1 MLLKWRMTYR
11 MKSIILNLN
20 GRVLYYPFAHGNSFM
35 LTTVIRTVYDYI
47 RKETQ
52 MSLIKRVAQLH
63 IQAHSFERVIYS
75 PKPITTF
82 RDVGQE
88 RSFSE
93 YAKPEGLWY
102 ACGKDWKRFVQA
114 EMNESRAESY
124 RYKYLL
130 DVNLSRMCVIRTEEE
145 MESFHFKYRDRYTR
159 GIDWFEVS
167 RDYDG
172 VEICPYQQKFRMSYS
187 WYYPWDVASGCIW
200 GRRAFKGV
208 TEVENDIDDG
218 KYRD

>member
-1 MLLKWRMTYR
+1 
-11 MKSIILNLN
+11 
-20 GRVLYYPFAHGNSFM
+20 
-35 LTTVIRTVYDYI
+35 
-47 RKETQ
+47 

-63 IQAHSFERVIYS
+63 IQAHSFERVVYS

-82 RDVGQE
+82 RDVKQVRGGVYQ
-88 RSFSE
+88 
-93 YAKPEGLWY
+93 KPIGLWY
-102 ACGKDWKRFVQA
+102 SCDRDWKRYVQT
-114 EMNESRAESY
+114 EMPSWAESY

-130 DVNLSRMCVIRTEEE
+130 DVNLSRMCLLQTEGEINEFHDKYCFKIDKWGEE
-145 MESFHFKYRDRYTR
+145 
-159 GIDWFEVS
+159 GIDWVAVS

-172 VEICPYQQKFRMSYS
+172 IEICPYQWGSRNDKKTK

-200 GRRAFKGV
+200 GRGAFKGV